1 MEKENKY
8 YGIIENLVKKH
19 KKFPGLESILE
30 DIIDDVYSHSEVII
44 KTVTNEDVI
53 NAYLEKVVS
62 TSIITVPKKMNFHPE
77 IKHRSFIR
85 EHNTIKVDQKLID
98 KMINAPEIIKP
109 IEPVAEEVKQEE
121 ISVEEEHPQII
132 QEPIIDDSVNIDTID
147 LEMQPEP
154 YKTQEV
160 ASLDFEQAE
169 TEEAEETVTTNSPSD
184 VQNIDNSIDLGNFT
198 ETIPDDLSINF
209 ADDNNDIN
217 ELTDEPISLDT
228 EEISEVPL
236 AIEESETFKSDEVI
250 EPAEIILPETLEA
263 EQNEVLDLSE
273 DASIEEFNE
282 GLEVEAPEEDITES
296 STDFTDLVEN
306 TENEEDLASFDF
318 SNEIEET
325 NEEENHTELEN
336 LDQNSELTASSD
348 IQDDITEMLTTDE
361 NPDDLE
367 VFGTSQEE
375 LALPE
380 EEEEL
385 NPVISDSDDLID
397 SGNLNE
403 DFALNPVEDELEEFM
418 PEASGELDLL
428 QGGDISSLEELEP
441 EPLFEPEEQTEVSPE
456 EPQTFATTDYSKF
469 DFTPENNE
477 PDNNIDD
484 NNIDIEL
491 VAKDLQ
497 ELANKNPDL
506 NILEIYNMK
515 YKENAQISQI
525 AAKLDLSENKVID
538 ALNEIIAVI

>member
-169 TEEAEETVTTNSPSD
+169 TEEAEEAVTTNSPSN

-217 ELTDEPISLDT
+217 ELADEPISLDT
-228 EEISEVPL
+228 EEISEAPL
-236 AIEESETFKSDEVI
+236 AIEEPEPFKSDEVI

-273 DASIEEFNE
+273 DASIEEFKE
-282 GLEVEAPEEDITES
+282 GLEVKATEEDITES

-325 NEEENHTELEN
+325 NDEENHTELEN

-348 IQDDITEMLTTDE
+348 IQDDITEILTTDE

-375 LALPE
+375 LALPEEEEE

-441 EPLFEPEEQTEVSPE
+441 EPLFEPEELTEVSPE

-477 PDNNIDD
+477 PD

>member
-62 TSIITVPKKMNFHPE
+62 PSIITVPKKMNFHPE

-477 PDNNIDD
+477 PDNNID
-484 NNIDIEL
+484 IEL

>member
-77 IKHRSFIR
+77 IKHKSFIS

-169 TEEAEETVTTNSPSD
+169 TEEAEEAVTTNSPSN

-228 EEISEVPL
+228 EEISEAPL
-236 AIEESETFKSDEVI
+236 AIEEPEPFKSDEVI

-282 GLEVEAPEEDITES
+282 GLEVKATEEDITES

-325 NEEENHTELEN
+325 NDEENHTELEN

-348 IQDDITEMLTTDE
+348 IQDDITEILTTDE

-380 EEEEL
+380 EEEEEL
-385 NPVISDSDDLID
+385 NPVISDGDDLID

-441 EPLFEPEEQTEVSPE
+441 EPLFEPEELTEVSPE

-477 PDNNIDD
+477 PD

>member
-77 IKHRSFIR
+77 IKHKSFIS

-169 TEEAEETVTTNSPSD
+169 TEEAEEAVTTNSPSN

-228 EEISEVPL
+228 EEISEAPL
-236 AIEESETFKSDEVI
+236 AIEEPEPFKSDEVI

-282 GLEVEAPEEDITES
+282 GLEVKATEEDITES

-325 NEEENHTELEN
+325 NDEENHTELEN

-348 IQDDITEMLTTDE
+348 IQDDITEILTTDE

-375 LALPE
+375 LALPEEE

-441 EPLFEPEEQTEVSPE
+441 KPLFEPEELTEVSPE

-477 PDNNIDD
+477 PD

>member
-273 DASIEEFNE
+273 DASIEEFNG

-361 NPDDLE
+361 TPDDLE

-375 LALPE
+375 LALP
-380 EEEEL
+380 EEEL

-441 EPLFEPEEQTEVSPE
+441 KPLFEPEELTEVSPE

-477 PDNNIDD
+477 PD

>member
-147 LEMQPEP
+147 LDMQSEP

-169 TEEAEETVTTNSPSD
+169 TEEAEEAVTTNSPSN

-217 ELTDEPISLDT
+217 ELADEPISLDT
-228 EEISEVPL
+228 EEISEAPL
-236 AIEESETFKSDEVI
+236 AIEEPEPFKSDEVI

-273 DASIEEFNE
+273 DASIEEFKE
-282 GLEVEAPEEDITES
+282 GLEVKATEEDITES

-325 NEEENHTELEN
+325 NDEENHTELEN

-348 IQDDITEMLTTDE
+348 IQDDITEILTTDE

-441 EPLFEPEEQTEVSPE
+441 EPLFEPEELTEVSPE

-477 PDNNIDD
+477 PD

>member
-477 PDNNIDD
+477 PDNNID
-484 NNIDIEL
+484 IEL

>member
-169 TEEAEETVTTNSPSD
+169 TEEAEEAVTTNSPSN

-217 ELTDEPISLDT
+217 ELADEPISLDT
-228 EEISEVPL
+228 EEISEAPL
-236 AIEESETFKSDEVI
+236 AIEEPEPFKSDEVI

-273 DASIEEFNE
+273 DASIEEFKE
-282 GLEVEAPEEDITES
+282 GLEVKATEEDITES

-325 NEEENHTELEN
+325 NDEENHTELEN

-348 IQDDITEMLTTDE
+348 IQDDITEILTTDE

-441 EPLFEPEEQTEVSPE
+441 EPLFEPEELTEVSPE

-477 PDNNIDD
+477 PD

>member
-77 IKHRSFIR
+77 IKHKSFIR

-169 TEEAEETVTTNSPSD
+169 TEEAEEAEEAVTTNSPSN

-217 ELTDEPISLDT
+217 ELADEPISLDT
-228 EEISEVPL
+228 EEISEAPL
-236 AIEESETFKSDEVI
+236 AIEEPEPFKSDEVI

-282 GLEVEAPEEDITES
+282 GLEVKATEEDITES

-325 NEEENHTELEN
+325 NDEENHTELEN

-348 IQDDITEMLTTDE
+348 IQDDITEILTTDE
-361 NPDDLE
+361 TPDDLE

-375 LALPE
+375 LALP

-441 EPLFEPEEQTEVSPE
+441 EPLFEPEELTEVSPE

-477 PDNNIDD
+477 PD

>member
-169 TEEAEETVTTNSPSD
+169 TEEAEEAVTTNSPSN

-217 ELTDEPISLDT
+217 ELADEPISLDT
-228 EEISEVPL
+228 EEISEAPL
-236 AIEESETFKSDEVI
+236 AIEEPEPFKSDEVI

-273 DASIEEFNE
+273 DASIEEFKE
-282 GLEVEAPEEDITES
+282 GLEVKATEEDITES

-325 NEEENHTELEN
+325 NDEENHTELEN

-348 IQDDITEMLTTDE
+348 IQDDITEILTTDE

-375 LALPE
+375 LALPEE

-441 EPLFEPEEQTEVSPE
+441 EPLFEPEELTEVSPE
-456 EPQTFATTDYSKF
+456 EPQTFATTDYSEF

-477 PDNNIDD
+477 PD

>member
-19 KKFPGLESILE
+19 KNFPGLESILE

-169 TEEAEETVTTNSPSD
+169 TEEAEEAVTTNSPSN

-217 ELTDEPISLDT
+217 ELADEPISLDT
-228 EEISEVPL
+228 EEISEAPL
-236 AIEESETFKSDEVI
+236 AIEEPEPFKSDEVI

-282 GLEVEAPEEDITES
+282 GLEVKATEEDITES

-325 NEEENHTELEN
+325 NDEENHTELEN

-348 IQDDITEMLTTDE
+348 IQDDITEILTTDE

-441 EPLFEPEEQTEVSPE
+441 EPLFEPEELTEVSPE

-477 PDNNIDD
+477 PD

>member
-441 EPLFEPEEQTEVSPE
+441 EPLFEPQEQTEVCPE

-477 PDNNIDD
+477 PD

>member
-397 SGNLNE
+397 SGNLNV

-477 PDNNIDD
+477 PDNNID
-484 NNIDIEL
+484 IEL

>member
-477 PDNNIDD
+477 PDNNID
-484 NNIDIEL
+484 IEL
-491 VAKDLQ
+491 VEKDLQ

>member
-169 TEEAEETVTTNSPSD
+169 TEEAEEAVTTNSPSN

-217 ELTDEPISLDT
+217 ELADEPISLDT
-228 EEISEVPL
+228 EEISEAPL
-236 AIEESETFKSDEVI
+236 AIEEPEPFKSDEVI

-282 GLEVEAPEEDITES
+282 GLEVKATEEDITES

-325 NEEENHTELEN
+325 NDEENHTELEN

-348 IQDDITEMLTTDE
+348 IQDDITEILTTDE

-441 EPLFEPEEQTEVSPE
+441 EPLFEQEELTEVSPE

-477 PDNNIDD
+477 PD

>member
-336 LDQNSELTASSD
+336 LDQNSELTASSY

-477 PDNNIDD
+477 PDNNID
-484 NNIDIEL
+484 IEL

>member
-62 TSIITVPKKMNFHPE
+62 TSIITVPQKMNFHPE

-169 TEEAEETVTTNSPSD
+169 TEEAEEAVTTNSPSN

-217 ELTDEPISLDT
+217 ELADEPISLDT
-228 EEISEVPL
+228 EEISEAPL
-236 AIEESETFKSDEVI
+236 AIEEPEPFKSDEVI

-282 GLEVEAPEEDITES
+282 GLEVKATEEDITES

-325 NEEENHTELEN
+325 NDEENHTELEN

-348 IQDDITEMLTTDE
+348 IQDDITEILTTDE

-441 EPLFEPEEQTEVSPE
+441 EPLFEPEELTEVSPE

-477 PDNNIDD
+477 PD

>member
-77 IKHRSFIR
+77 IKHKSFIR

-109 IEPVAEEVKQEE
+109 IEPVTEEVKQEE

-132 QEPIIDDSVNIDTID
+132 QEPITDGSVNIDTIELD
-147 LEMQPEP
+147 MQPEP

-169 TEEAEETVTTNSPSD
+169 TEEAEETVTTNLSSD

-217 ELTDEPISLDT
+217 ELADEPISLDT
-228 EEISEVPL
+228 EEISEAPL
-236 AIEESETFKSDEVI
+236 AIEEPEPFKSDEDI

-325 NEEENHTELEN
+325 NDEENHTELEN

-361 NPDDLE
+361 NSDDLE

-375 LALPE
+375 LDLQE

-385 NPVISDSDDLID
+385 NPVISDSADLID
-397 SGNLNE
+397 SENLNE

-428 QGGDISSLEELEP
+428 QDGDISSLEEFEP
-441 EPLFEPEEQTEVSPE
+441 EPLFEPEELTEVSPDK
-456 EPQTFATTDYSKF
+456 PQTFATTDYSKF
-469 DFTPENNE
+469 DFTPENND
-477 PDNNIDD
+477 PDNT
-484 NNIDIEL
+484 IDIEL
-491 VAKDLQ
+491 VTKDLQ

-515 YKENAQISQI
+515 YKENAQIAEI
-525 AAKLDLSENKVID
+525 ATKLDLSENKVIE

>member
-469 DFTPENNE
+469 YFTPENNE
-477 PDNNIDD
+477 PY

>member
-77 IKHRSFIR
+77 IKHKSFIS

-169 TEEAEETVTTNSPSD
+169 TEEAEEAVTTNSPSN

-228 EEISEVPL
+228 EEISEAPL
-236 AIEESETFKSDEVI
+236 AIEEPEPFKSDEVI

-282 GLEVEAPEEDITES
+282 GLEVKATEEDITES

-325 NEEENHTELEN
+325 NDEENHTELEN

-348 IQDDITEMLTTDE
+348 IQDDITEILTTDE

-441 EPLFEPEEQTEVSPE
+441 KPLFEPEELTEVSPE

-477 PDNNIDD
+477 PD

>member
-77 IKHRSFIR
+77 IKHKSFIR

-109 IEPVAEEVKQEE
+109 IEPVTEEVKQEE

-132 QEPIIDDSVNIDTID
+132 QEPITDGSVNIDTIELD
-147 LEMQPEP
+147 MQPEP

-169 TEEAEETVTTNSPSD
+169 TEEAEETVTTNLSSD

-217 ELTDEPISLDT
+217 ELADEPISLDT
-228 EEISEVPL
+228 EEISEAPL
-236 AIEESETFKSDEVI
+236 AIEEPEPFKSDEDI

-325 NEEENHTELEN
+325 NDEENHTELEN

-361 NPDDLE
+361 NSDDLE

-375 LALPE
+375 LDLQEE

-385 NPVISDSDDLID
+385 NPVISDSADLID
-397 SGNLNE
+397 SENLNE

-428 QGGDISSLEELEP
+428 QDGDISSLEEFEP
-441 EPLFEPEEQTEVSPE
+441 EPLFEPEELTEVCPDK
-456 EPQTFATTDYSKF
+456 PQTFATTDYSKF
-469 DFTPENNE
+469 DFTPENND
-477 PDNNIDD
+477 PDNT
-484 NNIDIEL
+484 IDIEL
-491 VAKDLQ
+491 VTKDLQ

-515 YKENAQISQI
+515 YKENAQIAEI
-525 AAKLDLSENKVID
+525 ATKLDLSENKVIE

>member
-77 IKHRSFIR
+77 IKHKSFIR

-147 LEMQPEP
+147 LDMQPEP

-228 EEISEVPL
+228 EEISKVPL
-236 AIEESETFKSDEVI
+236 AIEEPEQFKSDEVI
-250 EPAEIILPETLEA
+250 EPAEIILPEEA

-282 GLEVEAPEEDITES
+282 RLEVEAPEEDITES

-325 NEEENHTELEN
+325 NDEENHTELEN

-380 EEEEL
+380 EEEL

-403 DFALNPVEDELEEFM
+403 DFALTPVEDELEEFM

-441 EPLFEPEEQTEVSPE
+441 EPLFEPEELTEVSPE

-477 PDNNIDD
+477 PD

>member
-441 EPLFEPEEQTEVSPE
+441 EPLFEQEEQTEVSPE

-477 PDNNIDD
+477 PD

>member
-169 TEEAEETVTTNSPSD
+169 TEEVEEAVTTNSPSN

-477 PDNNIDD
+477 PDNNID
-484 NNIDIEL
+484 IEL

>member
-385 NPVISDSDDLID
+385 NPVISDSDYLID

-477 PDNNIDD
+477 PDNNID
-484 NNIDIEL
+484 IEL

>member
-169 TEEAEETVTTNSPSD
+169 TEEVEEAVTTNSPSN

-217 ELTDEPISLDT
+217 ELADEPISLDT
-228 EEISEVPL
+228 EEISEAPL
-236 AIEESETFKSDEVI
+236 AIEEPEPFKSDEVI

-273 DASIEEFNE
+273 DASIEEFKE
-282 GLEVEAPEEDITES
+282 GLEVKATEEDITES

-325 NEEENHTELEN
+325 NDEENHTELEN

-348 IQDDITEMLTTDE
+348 IQDDITEILTTDE

-375 LALPE
+375 LALPEE

-441 EPLFEPEEQTEVSPE
+441 EPLFEPEELTEVSPE

-477 PDNNIDD
+477 PD

>member
-147 LEMQPEP
+147 LDMQPEP

-160 ASLDFEQAE
+160 ASLDFELAE

-236 AIEESETFKSDEVI
+236 AIEEPEQFKSDEVI

-306 TENEEDLASFDF
+306 TENEDDLASFDF

-325 NEEENHTELEN
+325 NDEENHTELEN

-375 LALPE
+375 LALPEEE

-441 EPLFEPEEQTEVSPE
+441 EPLFEPEELTEVSPE

-477 PDNNIDD
+477 PD

>member
-62 TSIITVPKKMNFHPE
+62 TSIITVPK
-77 IKHRSFIR
+77 
-85 EHNTIKVDQKLID
+85 NTIKVDQKLID

-147 LEMQPEP
+147 LDMQSEP

-169 TEEAEETVTTNSPSD
+169 TEEAEEAVTTNSPSN
-184 VQNIDNSIDLGNFT
+184 VQNIDNSI
-198 ETIPDDLSINF
+198 
-209 ADDNNDIN
+209 
-217 ELTDEPISLDT
+217 DEPISLDT
-228 EEISEVPL
+228 EEISEAPL
-236 AIEESETFKSDEVI
+236 AIEEPEPFKSDEVI

-273 DASIEEFNE
+273 DASIEEFKE
-282 GLEVEAPEEDITES
+282 GLEVKATEEDITES

-325 NEEENHTELEN
+325 NDEENHTELEN

-348 IQDDITEMLTTDE
+348 IQDDITEILTTDE

-441 EPLFEPEEQTEVSPE
+441 EPLFEPEELTEVSPE

-469 DFTPENNE
+469 DFTPENND
-477 PDNNIDD
+477 PDNT
-484 NNIDIEL
+484 IDIEL
-491 VAKDLQ
+491 VTKDLQ

-515 YKENAQISQI
+515 YKENAQIAEI
-525 AAKLDLSENKVID
+525 ATKLDLSENKVIE

>member
-77 IKHRSFIR
+77 IKHKSFIR

-132 QEPIIDDSVNIDTID
+132 QEPIIYDSVNIDTID
-147 LEMQPEP
+147 LDMQPEP

-160 ASLDFEQAE
+160 ASLDFVQAE

-236 AIEESETFKSDEVI
+236 AIEEPEQFKSDEVI
-250 EPAEIILPETLEA
+250 EPAEIILPEEA

-282 GLEVEAPEEDITES
+282 RLEVEAPEEDITES

-325 NEEENHTELEN
+325 NDEENHTELEN

-361 NPDDLE
+361 NSDDLE

-375 LALPE
+375 LDLQE
-380 EEEEL
+380 DEEL
-385 NPVISDSDDLID
+385 NPVISDSADLID
-397 SGNLNE
+397 SENLNE

-428 QGGDISSLEELEP
+428 QDGDISSLEEFEP
-441 EPLFEPEEQTEVSPE
+441 EPLFEPEELTEVSPDK
-456 EPQTFATTDYSKF
+456 PQTFATTDYSKF
-469 DFTPENNE
+469 DFTPENND
-477 PDNNIDD
+477 PDNT
-484 NNIDIEL
+484 IDIEL
-491 VAKDLQ
+491 VTKDLQ

-515 YKENAQISQI
+515 YKENAQIAEI
-525 AAKLDLSENKVID
+525 ATKLDLSENKVIE

>member
-169 TEEAEETVTTNSPSD
+169 TEEVEEAVTTNSPSN

-217 ELTDEPISLDT
+217 ELADEPISLDT
-228 EEISEVPL
+228 EEISEAPL
-236 AIEESETFKSDEVI
+236 AIEEPEPFKSDEVI

-282 GLEVEAPEEDITES
+282 GLEVKATEEDITES

-477 PDNNIDD
+477 PDNNID
-484 NNIDIEL
+484 IEL

>member
-428 QGGDISSLEELEP
+428 QGGNISSLEELEP

-477 PDNNIDD
+477 PD

>member
-77 IKHRSFIR
+77 IKHKSFIS

-169 TEEAEETVTTNSPSD
+169 TEEAEEAVTTNSPSN

-228 EEISEVPL
+228 EEISEAPL
-236 AIEESETFKSDEVI
+236 AIEEPEPFKSDEVI

-282 GLEVEAPEEDITES
+282 GLEVKATEEDITES

-325 NEEENHTELEN
+325 NDEENHTELEN

-348 IQDDITEMLTTDE
+348 IQDDITEILTTDE

-367 VFGTSQEE
+367 FFGTSQEE

-441 EPLFEPEEQTEVSPE
+441 KPLFEPEELTEVSPE

-477 PDNNIDD
+477 PD

>member
-169 TEEAEETVTTNSPSD
+169 TEEAEEAEEAVTTNSPSN

-217 ELTDEPISLDT
+217 ELADEPISLDT
-228 EEISEVPL
+228 EEISEAPL
-236 AIEESETFKSDEVI
+236 AIEEPEPFKSDEVI

-282 GLEVEAPEEDITES
+282 GLEVKATEEDITES

-325 NEEENHTELEN
+325 NDEENHTELEN

-348 IQDDITEMLTTDE
+348 IQDDITEILTTDE

-441 EPLFEPEEQTEVSPE
+441 EPLFEQEELTEVSPE

-477 PDNNIDD
+477 PD

>member
-77 IKHRSFIR
+77 IKHKSFIR

-109 IEPVAEEVKQEE
+109 IEPVTEEVKQEE

-132 QEPIIDDSVNIDTID
+132 QEPITDGSVNIDTIELD
-147 LEMQPEP
+147 MQPEP

-169 TEEAEETVTTNSPSD
+169 TEEAEETVTTNLSSD

-217 ELTDEPISLDT
+217 ELADEPISLDT
-228 EEISEVPL
+228 EEISEAPL
-236 AIEESETFKSDEVI
+236 AIEEPEPFKSDEDI

-325 NEEENHTELEN
+325 NDEENHTELEN

-361 NPDDLE
+361 NSDDLE

-375 LALPE
+375 LDLQE

-385 NPVISDSDDLID
+385 NPVISDSADLID
-397 SGNLNE
+397 SENLNE

-428 QGGDISSLEELEP
+428 QDGDISSLEEFEP
-441 EPLFEPEEQTEVSPE
+441 EPLFEPEELTEVSPE

-477 PDNNIDD
+477 PD

>member
-109 IEPVAEEVKQEE
+109 IETVAEEVKQEE

-477 PDNNIDD
+477 PDNNID
-484 NNIDIEL
+484 IEL

>member
-217 ELTDEPISLDT
+217 ELADEPISLDT
-228 EEISEVPL
+228 EEISEAPL
-236 AIEESETFKSDEVI
+236 AIEEPEPFKSDEVI

-282 GLEVEAPEEDITES
+282 RLEVKATEEDITES

-477 PDNNIDD
+477 PDNNID
-484 NNIDIEL
+484 IEL

>member
-1 MEKENKY
+1 M
-8 YGIIENLVKKH
+8 
-19 KKFPGLESILE
+19 
-30 DIIDDVYSHSEVII
+30 
-44 KTVTNEDVI
+44 
-53 NAYLEKVVS
+53 
-62 TSIITVPKKMNFHPE
+62 
-77 IKHRSFIR
+77 
-85 EHNTIKVDQKLID
+85 
-98 KMINAPEIIKP
+98 
-109 IEPVAEEVKQEE
+109 
-121 ISVEEEHPQII
+121 
-132 QEPIIDDSVNIDTID
+132 
-147 LEMQPEP
+147 
-154 YKTQEV
+154 
-160 ASLDFEQAE
+160 
-169 TEEAEETVTTNSPSD
+169 
-184 VQNIDNSIDLGNFT
+184 
-198 ETIPDDLSINF
+198 
-209 ADDNNDIN
+209 
-217 ELTDEPISLDT
+217 
-228 EEISEVPL
+228 
-236 AIEESETFKSDEVI
+236 
-250 EPAEIILPETLEA
+250 PETLEA

-325 NEEENHTELEN
+325 NDEENHTELEN

-348 IQDDITEMLTTDE
+348 IQDDITEILTTDE

-375 LALPE
+375 LALP

-441 EPLFEPEEQTEVSPE
+441 EPLFEPEELTEVSPE

-477 PDNNIDD
+477 PD

>member
-77 IKHRSFIR
+77 IKHKSFIS

-169 TEEAEETVTTNSPSD
+169 TEEAEEAVTTNSPSN

-228 EEISEVPL
+228 EEISEAPL
-236 AIEESETFKSDEVI
+236 AIEEPEPFKSDEVI

-282 GLEVEAPEEDITES
+282 GLEVKATEEDITES

-325 NEEENHTELEN
+325 NDEENHTELEN

-348 IQDDITEMLTTDE
+348 IQDDITEILTTDE

-375 LALPE
+375 LALPEE

-477 PDNNIDD
+477 PDNNID
-484 NNIDIEL
+484 IEL